1 MTEPLA
7 LMTVSEAAQLLSM
20 SERHVRRLV
29 QERRIGFSRLGRC
42 IRLSM
47 RDVELY
53 MTSARVEAIRPEDV
67 WRDLRRVG

>member
-1 MTEPLA
+1 MSESLE
-7 LMTVSEAAQLLSM
+7 LMTVSEAAQLMSV

-29 QERRIGFSRLGRC
+29 QERRVAFSRLGRC
-42 IRLSM
+42 VRLSR

-53 MTSARVEAIRPEDV
+53 MASARVEAIRPEDV